1 LSDKYLV
8 PLPLVIILS
17 ILLLS
22 VGTSIPALLA
32 VAELMF
38 IVVPDNVPSTIDVL
52 SKDIFT
58 LSLSLSTVISVATHS
73 GILSTLYFKA
83 LPSVALNL
91 PLRAVCV
98 ALDIGLLASEVL
110 ST

>member
-1 LSDKYLV
+1 
-8 PLPLVIILS
+8 
-17 ILLLS
+17 LLLS

-58 LSLSLSTVISVATHS
+58 LSLSLLTVISVATYL
-73 GILSTLYFKA
+73 GILSILYFKA

-91 PLRAVCV
+91 PLRAVRV

-110 ST
+110 STLPNPT